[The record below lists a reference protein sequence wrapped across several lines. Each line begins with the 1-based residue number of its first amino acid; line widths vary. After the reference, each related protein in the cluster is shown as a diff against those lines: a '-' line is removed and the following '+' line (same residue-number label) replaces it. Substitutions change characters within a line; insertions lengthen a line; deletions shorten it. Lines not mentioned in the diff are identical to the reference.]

1 MRPVFPKITE
11 IQRDRSGPIS
21 EKSALFTNKK
31 ISTVHRKSAPLI
43 EKSVQ
48 KSDSSTSD
56 FSHSVEFLNTGCG
69 TL

>member
-21 EKSALFTNKK
+21 EKSALFTQK
-31 ISTVHRKSAPLI
+31 ISTVHQKSFI
-43 EKSVQ
+43 EKLVQ